1 MIQTSILA
9 PNCLI
14 KAANN
19 QLSSEI
25 AGEAVILD
33 LKSGVYYG
41 LNETGNKIWQWLQEP
56 KQVQEVCNLLLQEY
70 EVETDQCSCDLHNIL
85 QEMLAAGLIE
95 VVDEKAA

>member
-1 MIQTSILA
+1 MTQTSILA
-9 PNCLI
+9 SNCLI

-41 LNETGNKIWQWLQEP
+41 LNETGNKIWQWLQHP
-56 KQVQEVCNLLLQEY
+56 KQVKEIYTLFLQEY
-70 EVETDQCSCDLHNIL
+70 EVEADQWSGDLHNLL

-95 VVDEKAA
+95 VVDEEAA

>member
-1 MIQTSILA
+1 MSILA

-14 KAANN
+14 KVVDN

-56 KQVQEVCNLLLQEY
+56 KQVKEIRNLLLQEY
-70 EVETDQCSCDLHNIL
+70 EVEADKCSCDLHNLL
-85 QEMLAAGLIE
+85 QEMLAVGLIE
-95 VVDEKAA
+95 VVDEEAA